1 MTTACIIVN
10 YNDADTTEDLL
21 KSIENYKALD
31 FIIIV
36 DNCSMDNS
44 YDVLKKH
51 ESNRVFVLR
60 LEKNEGYGKGNNFGI
75 KYAKKNLQCD
85 IAVIANPDVKFT
97 ERCIEKIKSTFEK
110 NDDIAVVTA
119 MQLKP
124 DGTIFT
130 GTAWNIPNIKEY
142 IFSELYVIGKLCS
155 KRKVK
160 DENIPNIVDCVSGA
174 FLAIDIEKFLMAKGY
189 DERIFL
195 YCEETILGIKL
206 KKAGFKTLL
215 LTDENYVHYHAK
227 STKKSIPKAVK
238 RQSLLIKS
246 KMFVL
251 REYMH
256 ASKPELFIA
265 KIAYKISL
273 IEEAMKD
280 IVRSLEKRKIEK
292 ENSEN
297 EE

>member
-1 MTTACIIVN
+1 MRTACIIVN
-10 YNDADTTEDLL
+10 YNDADTTEDLI

-36 DNCSMDNS
+36 DNCSLDNS

-51 ESNRVFVLR
+51 KSNRVFVLR
-60 LEKNEGYGKGNNFGI
+60 LDKNEGYGKGNNFGI
-75 KYAKKNLQCD
+75 KYAKKVLQCD
-85 IAVIANPDVKFT
+85 IAIIANPDVKFK
-97 ERCIEKIKSTFEK
+97 ESCIEKIKSTFKK

-124 DGTIFT
+124 DGTIFN

-160 DENIPNIVDCVSGA
+160 YENMPDIVDCVSGA
-174 FLAIDIEKFLMAKGY
+174 FLAVDIEKFLMVKGY

-195 YCEETILGIKL
+195 YCEETVLGIKL
-206 KKAGFKTLL
+206 KNAGFKTLL

-227 STKKSIPKAVK
+227 STKKSISKAVK

-246 KMFVL
+246 KLFVL

-256 ASKPELFIA
+256 ASKLELFMA
-265 KIAYKISL
+265 KAVFKISL
-273 IEEAMKD
+273 VEEAMKD
-280 IVRSLEKRKIEK
+280 IIRGLKR
-292 ENSEN
+292 
-297 EE
+297 